1 MAESNAETE
10 DIVSKTKNMNIG
22 PEKQNASFEEKSNES
37 NGSERTKLQ
46 NPLASVTTKETD
58 NSDKLAGPER
68 PASENISDSTVL
80 LKANLAQKSRTLSA
94 KDKAKIAEMVRGLAK
109 FKHAEE
115 EMEPKKPKG
124 MKDKGKK
131 AKIKEV
137 MHKDDEWEDVDS
149 EEEMPEKDIK
159 PGRVLQTVITLNKSE
174 ERRIPPLPEVIK
186 PFSC

>member
-22 PEKQNASFEEKSNES
+22 PEKQNATFEEKSNEV

-46 NPLASVTTKETD
+46 NPLACVTTKETD

-124 MKDKGKK
+124 MKDKGK

-159 PGRVLQTVITLNKSE
+159 PGRVLQSVITLNKSGV
-174 ERRIPPLPEVIK
+174 RK
-186 PFSC
+186 NSSFT